1 MLGEGSFMSQ
11 LASRKSPQ
19 LLSPF
24 WPLDDQHGVGHV
36 RLDAEPPLNA
46 DAVMPLLLQLAA
58 QSDAMRSLQTSDG
71 DAVSER
77 GASALRGEMAEG
89 LRELADLVDE
99 ESAALIRMRAKAL
112 AGGAGHK
119 ETTLKIAARGAS
131 PALEVVC
138 GPLCTWRPKTREPL
152 HSFIAAARNESLQAA
167 LDDLDEALEEALDE
181 LRSDLDAPSLRL
193 DFALPFNVTDLIS
206 SAGEAA
212 GHPKHFAYFLPED
225 EGVDDLPLREQR
237 TLYLHN
243 VHLARYS
250 LITVPLA
257 EALLEGPRRAAE
269 VDTKSTLMPWIR
281 GHDHGH
287 NLIVD
292 STDYDWVET
301 LGIEPFMML
310 QEAIAN
316 VYGFLLTISEP
327 WLAISGASRLDFCA
341 THMAEMLHYMRRGP
355 WHYGDCG
362 SAYLE
367 LSFLVENGFVEIDAD
382 GHVIWSEEGVCR
394 GMTALA
400 SALTESTVGAPDE
413 LGSVALIERYGW
425 PTETAV
431 QRTLAKLRTELNSVP
446 TTLAFYSAGSEAR
459 DEVPGGESAPIAA

>member
-1 MLGEGSFMSQ
+1 MSE
-11 LASRKSPQ
+11 LASRKPPE

-24 WPLDDQHGVGHV
+24 WPLNDQHGVGHV
-36 RLDAEPPLNA
+36 QLDAEPPINA

-58 QSDAMRSLQTSDG
+58 QSDAMRSLQTSSG
-71 DAVSER
+71 DPVSER

-89 LRELADLVDE
+89 LRELGELVDE
-99 ESAALIRMRAKAL
+99 ESATLIRMRAKAL
-112 AGGAGHK
+112 AGAAGHK
-119 ETTLKIAARGAS
+119 ETTLKIAAHGTS
-131 PALEVVC
+131 PSLEIVC

-152 HSFIAAARNESLQAA
+152 HSFIAAARDEEAQAR
-167 LDDLDEALEEALDE
+167 LDSLDEALEDALDE
-181 LRSDLDAPSLRL
+181 LRSELDAPGLKL
-193 DFALPFNVTDLIS
+193 DFALPFNVTDLIA

-243 VHLARYS
+243 VHLARYTT
-250 LITVPLA
+250 ITVPLA
-257 EALLEGPRRAAE
+257 EALLDGPQRAGE
-269 VDTKSTLMPWIR
+269 VDIEATLMPWIR

-287 NLIVD
+287 NLIVE
-292 STDYDWVET
+292 STDYGWMET
-301 LGIEPFMML
+301 LGVEPFMML

-327 WLAISGASRLDFCA
+327 WLAIAGASRLDFCA

-367 LSFLVENGFVEIDAD
+367 LSFLVENGFVAIDEE
-382 GHVIWSEEGVCR
+382 GRVRWSEEELCR

-400 SALTESTVGAPDE
+400 SALTEATVGAPDKQ
-413 LGSVALIERYGW
+413 GSVALIERYGW
-425 PTETAV
+425 PKETAAKH
-431 QRTLAKLRTELNSVP
+431 TLTKLRGELASVP
-446 TTLAFYSAGSEAR
+446 TTLAFYSAGSAAP
-459 DEVPGGESAPIAA
+459 DAVPGGNAPIAA

>member
-1 MLGEGSFMSQ
+1 MSE
-11 LASRKSPQ
+11 LAGRKSPQ

-24 WPLDDQHGVGHV
+24 WPLDDQHGVGHI
-36 RLDAEPPLNA
+36 RLEAEPPTNR
-46 DAVMPLLLQLAA
+46 DETMPLLLKLAA
-58 QSDAMRSLQTSDG
+58 QSDAMRSLQTSNG
-71 DAVSER
+71 DPVSER

-119 ETTLKIAARGAS
+119 ETTLKIAAHGSS
-131 PALEVVC
+131 PALEIVC

-152 HSFIAAARNESLQAA
+152 HSFIAAARDESAQAK
-167 LDDLDEALEEALDE
+167 LDSLDEALEDALDE
-181 LRSDLDAPSLRL
+181 LRSDLDTPSLKL
-193 DFALPFNVTDLIS
+193 DFALPFNVTDLIA

-243 VHLARYS
+243 VHLARYR

-257 EALLEGPRRAAE
+257 EALLDGPRRAGE
-269 VDTKSTLMPWIR
+269 VDIEATLMPWIR

-287 NLIVD
+287 NLIVET
-292 STDYDWVET
+292 TDYGWMET
-301 LGIEPFMML
+301 LGVEPFMML

-327 WLAISGASRLDFCA
+327 WLTIAGTDRREMCA

-362 SAYLE
+362 SAYVE
-367 LSFLVENGFVEIDAD
+367 LSFLVENGFVEIDAE
-382 GHVIWSEEGVCR
+382 GTVSWSEEEVCR

-400 SALTESTVGAPDE
+400 SALTESTVGAADKR
-413 LGSVALIERYGW
+413 GSVALIERYGW
-425 PTETAV
+425 PRETAAK
-431 QRTLAKLRTELNSVP
+431 RTLTKLRGELSRVP
-446 TTLAFYSAGSEAR
+446 TSLAFYSADSEAP
-459 DEVPGGESAPIAA
+459 DAIPGDSAPIAA

>member
-1 MLGEGSFMSQ
+1 MSE

-36 RLDAEPPLNA
+36 RLEAQPPANRGE
-46 DAVMPLLLQLAA
+46 VMPLLLQLAA
-58 QSDAMRSLQTSDG
+58 QSDAMRSLQTSTG

-89 LRELADLVDE
+89 LRELAELVDE
-99 ESAALIRMRAKAL
+99 ESASLIRMRAKAL
-112 AGGAGHK
+112 AGAAGHK
-119 ETTLKIAARGAS
+119 ETTLKIAAHGAS
-131 PALEVVC
+131 PALEIVC

-152 HSFIAAARNESLQAA
+152 HSFIAAARNERLQAT
-167 LDDLDEALEEALDE
+167 LDSLDEALEDALDE
-181 LRSDLDAPSLRL
+181 LRSDLDTPSLRL
-193 DFALPFNVTDLIS
+193 DFALPMNVTDLIA

-257 EALLEGPRRAAE
+257 EALLDGPRRAAE
-269 VDTKSTLMPWIR
+269 VNTEATLLPWIR

-287 NLIVD
+287 NLIVET
-292 STDYDWVET
+292 TDYGWMET
-301 LGIEPFMML
+301 LGVEPFMML

-327 WLAISGASRLDFCA
+327 WLAIAGTERLEMCA

-362 SAYLE
+362 SAYVE
-367 LSFLVENGFVEIDAD
+367 LSFLVENGFVAID
-382 GHVIWSEEGVCR
+382 GEGEVSWSEEELCR

-400 SALTESTVGAPDE
+400 SALTESTVGAPDKH
-413 LGSVALIERYGW
+413 GSEALIERYGW
-425 PTETAV
+425 PTETAAKP
-431 QRTLAKLRTELNSVP
+431 TLAKLRGELSSVP
-446 TTLAFYSAGSEAR
+446 TTLAFYSAGSEAP
-459 DEVPGGESAPIAA
+459 DAVPGGNAPIAA

>member
-1 MLGEGSFMSQ
+1 MSE
-11 LASRKSPQ
+11 LASRKPPQ

-36 RLDAEPPLNA
+36 RLEAQPPINR
-46 DAVMPLLLQLAA
+46 DAVMPLLLSLAA
-58 QSDAMRSLQTSDG
+58 QSDAMRSLQTSNG
-71 DAVSER
+71 DPVSER

-89 LRELADLVDE
+89 LRELAGLVDE

-112 AGGAGHK
+112 SGRAGHK
-119 ETTLKIAARGAS
+119 ETTLKIAASDTS
-131 PALEVVC
+131 PALEIVC

-152 HSFIAAARNESLQAA
+152 HSFIAAARDESAQAK
-167 LDDLDEALEEALDE
+167 LDSLDEALEEALDV
-181 LRSDLDAPSLRL
+181 LRSELDAPSLRL
-193 DFALPFNVTDLIS
+193 DFALPFNVTDLIA

-257 EALLEGPRRAAE
+257 EALLDGPLAAGE
-269 VDTKSTLMPWIR
+269 VDIEATLMPWIR

-287 NLIVD
+287 NLVVET
-292 STDYDWVET
+292 TDYGWTED
-301 LGIEPFMML
+301 LGVEPFMML

-316 VYGFLLTISEP
+316 VYGFLLTITEP
-327 WLAISGASRLDFCA
+327 WLAISGTTRLQMCA

-355 WHYGDCG
+355 WHHGDCG

-367 LSFLVENGFVEIDAD
+367 LSFLVENGFVEID
-382 GHVIWSEEGVCR
+382 GEGVVSWSEENLCR

-400 SALTESTVGAPDE
+400 SALTEATVGAPDKRS
-413 LGSVALIERYGW
+413 SVALIERYGW
-425 PTETAV
+425 PTETPAK
-431 QRTLAKLRTELNSVP
+431 RTLTKLRGELASVP
-446 TTLAFYSAGSEAR
+446 TTLAFYSAGSAAP
-459 DEVPGGESAPIAA
+459 DAAPGGVTPIAA